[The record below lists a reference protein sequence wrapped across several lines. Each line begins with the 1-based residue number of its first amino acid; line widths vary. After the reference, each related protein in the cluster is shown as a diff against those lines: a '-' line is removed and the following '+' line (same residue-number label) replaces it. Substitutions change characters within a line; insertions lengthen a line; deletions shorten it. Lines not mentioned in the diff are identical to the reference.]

1 MKLTVNALRGQ
12 WRGRDRWISD
22 GGSRGSGR
30 LVARLT
36 RDGVLLYF
44 QHYHGGQKRLLPLGD
59 YDIAGKQGLTLPQA
73 REKVGELTARYREGV
88 TDLHRHLH
96 REREAAERAQRL
108 AEEAQRREEASAQRG
123 TLRALLTAYVTHL
136 ERQGKVSTAGARGA
150 LTRHV
155 LEAAPDLAQMKAA
168 EVPASEFVRL
178 IGKLAEDGKGRT
190 AAIVRAY
197 LRAAYSL
204 AIRSHTDPDVPL
216 TLRSF
221 GITANPIADISAL
234 TRYTRAR
241 DRVLNQSELQAY
253 LEHLEALPAGAVK
266 DALVLA
272 LLLGGQRPAQLVR
285 ANASDV
291 DLSAATITLS
301 DPKGARQQPRRHVL
315 PLVGEAL
322 HILSRRLEALAEG
335 SPLLSTDG
343 STIVRPETLSGVVAE
358 IAKAL
363 VAAKQAREPFQLR
376 DLRRTCETMLASLG
390 VSSDVRAQLQ
400 SHGLGGVQ
408 ARHYD
413 KHGYFD
419 EKRAALELWARH
431 LERIKSGETAQV
443 VPIRRRRSK

>member
-12 WRGRDRWISD
+12 WRGRDRWMSD
-22 GGSRGSGR
+22 GGTRGAGR

-44 QHYHGGQKRLLPLGD
+44 QHYHDGQKRLLPLGD
-59 YDIAGKQGLTLPQA
+59 YDASGKQGLTLPKA
-73 REKVGELTARYREGV
+73 REKVGELTAMYRDGV
-88 TDLHRHLH
+88 TDLHRHLQ
-96 REREAAERAQRL
+96 REREAAERVQRA
-108 AEEAQRREEASAQRG
+108 AEEAQRREQESAQRG
-123 TLRALLTAYVTHL
+123 TLRALLTAYAAHL
-136 ERQGKVSTAGARGA
+136 ERQGKVSAPGARGA

-155 LEAAPDLAQMKAA
+155 LKAAPDLAEMKAA
-168 EVPASEFVRL
+168 DVPAPEFVRL

-241 DRVLNQSELQAY
+241 ERVLSQPELQAY
-253 LEHLEALPAGAVK
+253 LKHLEALPAGAVK
-266 DALVLA
+266 DALQLSV
-272 LLLGGQRPAQLVR
+272 LLGGQRPAQLVR
-285 ANASDV
+285 MQASDV
-291 DLSAATITLS
+291 DLSGATVSLY

-315 PLVGEAL
+315 PLVGEAVK
-322 HILSRRLEALAEG
+322 ILTRRIEALDDGA
-335 SPLLSTDG
+335 PLLSTDG
-343 STIVRPETLSGVVAE
+343 TTSVRPETLSGAVAE
-358 IAKAL
+358 IVKAMMT
-363 VAAKQAREPFQLR
+363 AKQAREPFQLR
-376 DLRRTCETMLASLG
+376 DIRRTCETMLAGLG

-413 KHGYFD
+413 KHGYVD
-419 EKRAALELWARH
+419 EKRRALELWAHH
-431 LERIKSGETAQV
+431 LEQVKSGETAKV